1 MTNPDSILKSRDI
14 PLPTKVCRIKAMV
27 FLIVMYGCES
37 WTIKKAERRRIDA
50 FERWCWRQDSWE
62 SPGLQGDPISPSYRK
77 SVLNIHW
84 KDWCWSWNSN
94 TWATWCKELTHL
106 KRPWCWERL
115 KAGEGDE
122 RMRWL
127 DGITNSMDM
136 SLSKLQELV
145 MKGRPDVLQSTGSQ
159 RVGDDWET
167 GLNWTNNEKDNNN
180 LQKESIAAISQ
191 QECLKKRML
200 AAISIYSEHPRRHC
214 SKHVTCI
221 ICQSFQQPY
230 DVGIINM
237 TAAAAAAAKS
247 LQSCPTLCDPTDG
260 SPPGSPVPGILQA
273 RVLEWGAIAFS
284 D

>member
-1 MTNPDSILKSRDI
+1 
-14 PLPTKVCRIKAMV
+14 
-27 FLIVMYGCES
+27 
-37 WTIKKAERRRIDA
+37 
-50 FERWCWRQDSWE
+50 
-62 SPGLQGDPISPSYRK
+62 
-77 SVLNIHW
+77 
-84 KDWCWSWNSN
+84 
-94 TWATWCKELTHL
+94 
-106 KRPWCWERL
+106 
-115 KAGEGDE
+115 
-122 RMRWL
+122 MRWL